1 MAQTDF
7 TVIEVVKS
15 QQDEEVPEELY
26 TLAPWWQWMFI
37 KTHFYMIAQ
46 VRIPRAL
53 KPKEEALLAEA
64 GNAPNVESI
73 SYSTNTFQD
82 TSGNEQEA
90 KKKQS

>member
-15 QQDEEVPEELY
+15 EQDEEIPEELY

-37 KTHFYMIAQ
+37 KTHFYTIAQ

-53 KPKEEALLAEA
+53 KPKEEALLEGA
-64 GNAPNVESI
+64 GNAPNIESI
-73 SYSTNTFQD
+73 SYSTNTFED
-82 TSGNEQEA
+82 NNEGGQA
-90 KKKQS
+90 GRK

>member
-26 TLAPWWQWMFI
+26 TLAPWWEWMFI

-53 KPKEEALLAEA
+53 KPKEEALLEEA
-64 GNAPNVESI
+64 GNAPGVESI
-73 SYSTNTFQD
+73 SYSTNTLED
-82 TSGNEQEA
+82 TGENEQGGRR
-90 KKKQS
+90 KKP

>member
-26 TLAPWWQWMFI
+26 AIAPWWQWMFI

-46 VRIPRAL
+46 VRIPRTL
-53 KPKEEALLAEA
+53 KPNEEALLAEA
-64 GNAPNVESI
+64 GNAPAVESI

-82 TSGNEQEA
+82 T
-90 KKKQS
+90 

>member
-1 MAQTDF
+1 MAQNDF

-26 TLAPWWQWMFI
+26 ALAPWWEWMFI

-53 KPKEEALLAEA
+53 KPKEEDLLEEA
-64 GNAPNVESI
+64 GNAPNIESI
-73 SYSTNTFQD
+73 SYSTNVIE
-82 TSGNEQEA
+82 GNGENEQEG
-90 KKKQS
+90 KKKQP

>member
-15 QQDEEVPEELY
+15 EQDEEIPEELY

-37 KTHFYMIAQ
+37 KTHFYTIAQ

-53 KPKEEALLAEA
+53 KPKEEALLEEA
-64 GNAPNVESI
+64 GNAPNIESI
-73 SYSTNTFQD
+73 SYSTNTFED
-82 TSGNEQEA
+82 NSHEPPH
-90 KKKQS
+90 